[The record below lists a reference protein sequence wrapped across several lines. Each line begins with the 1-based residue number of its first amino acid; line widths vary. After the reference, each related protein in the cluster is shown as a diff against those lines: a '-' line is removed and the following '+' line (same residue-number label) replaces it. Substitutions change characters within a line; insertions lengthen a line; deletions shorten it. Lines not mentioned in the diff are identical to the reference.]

1 MIESYSDSFNEKK
14 KEIKKDY
21 NEEIIYSGD
30 EGLIRQL
37 FSIILDNALKYSK
50 TFLNV
55 KAYKSGKKTII
66 SFINDASKIEIGNL
80 DKCFERFYRF
90 DESRASMIEGSGI
103 GLSIA
108 KEIIELHKGD
118 IHAIGHENNQ
128 FEIKII
134 L

>member
-1 MIESYSDSFNEKK
+1 
-14 KEIKKDY
+14 
-21 NEEIIYSGD
+21 
-30 EGLIRQL
+30 
-37 FSIILDNALKYSK
+37 
-50 TFLNV
+50 
-55 KAYKSGKKTII
+55 
-66 SFINDASKIEIGNL
+66 
-80 DKCFERFYRF
+80 
-90 DESRASMIEGSGI
+90 MIEGSGI